1 MLLVQ
6 PLSTGRVFLPFPFPT
21 RSHFSK
27 MICDNLKNW
36 PATETLTKALHTM
49 GQNLQDTS
57 CTISRRDSLCP
68 HTKPSDFLSSRWKTS
83 QSFYKFFLMLKRLK
97 SSRLT
102 LSLSDPLLFLLPYYH
117 NTKRN
122 KAYPAHPFTISQR
135 DSTFSHTKPTCSHW
149 WKNWDC
155 LEISRR

>member
-1 MLLVQ
+1 VQ

-21 RSHFSK
+21 RSHFF
-27 MICDNLKNW
+27 CDNLKNW
-36 PATETLTKALHTM
+36 PPKHSQKHCTQW
-49 GQNLQDTS
+49 GQNLQNTS

-83 QSFYKFFLMLKRLK
+83 QSFFLILKRLK
-97 SSRLT
+97 SRLT
-102 LSLSDPLLFLLPYYH
+102 LSLSDPLLFLLTYYQ

-122 KAYPAHPFTISQR
+122 KAYPAHPCTISKR

-149 WKNWDC
+149 WKKLDC
-155 LEISRR
+155 LEM